1 MKNIRNLA
9 AVVLAA
15 GSLAACSGLEVFDAE
30 KAQPKGDAFSTTL
43 YKQYIAL
50 AKTEY
55 AEGDYIDSDVF
66 SIRARDAAAG
76 KPAAPEAVTAR
87 KQTKKNA
94 KALSAARE
102 KLVKALSGDART
114 RMPGEAAMAQA
125 KYECWAQE
133 QEENFQVDDI
143 DNCRI
148 GFYTALAK
156 ANYKPP
162 VKKKPKPK
170 PAPKPKPL
178 SFLVKFDFDSSTLN
192 EEAKAV
198 LAEAAKAIMA
208 TKPKNVSVIGHTDRA
223 GADGYNIRLGERR
236 ANAVAEELVKAGVSG
251 RLLTLGS
258 LGEHAPAVKTPDGA
272 RNPDNRR
279 TEISVRY

>member
-9 AVVLAA
+9 AAVLAA
-15 GSLAACSGLEVFDAE
+15 GALAACEGLELADAE
-30 KAQPKGDAFSTTL
+30 EAQPTGGAFSTTL

-76 KPAAPEAVTAR
+76 KPAEPEAVTAR

-94 KALSAARE
+94 KALSAAHD
-102 KLVKALSGDART
+102 KLVKALSGDAKT
-114 RMPGEAAMAQA
+114 RLPGDAATAQTM
-125 KYECWAQE
+125 YECWAQE
-133 QEENFQVDDI
+133 QEENFQIDDI

-156 ANYKPP
+156 VNYKPP
-162 VKKKPKPK
+162 VKKKPK

-178 SFLVKFDFDSSTLN
+178 SFLVSFEFDSSALDAG
-192 EEAKAV
+192 AKAV
-198 LAEAAKAIMA
+198 LAEAAKAIIA

-223 GADGYNIRLGERR
+223 GSDGYNIRLGERR
-236 ANAVAEELVKAGVSG
+236 ANAVAAELVKAGVSG

-258 LGEHAPAVKTPDGA
+258 LGEHAPAVKTADGA
-272 RNPDNRR
+272 RNADNRR

>member
-9 AVVLAA
+9 AAVLAA
-15 GSLAACSGLEVFDAE
+15 GALAACEGLELADAE

-66 SIRARDAAAG
+66 SIRARNAAAG
-76 KPAAPEAVTAR
+76 KPAEPEAVTAR
-87 KQTKKNA
+87 NQTKKNA
-94 KALSAARE
+94 KALSAAHG

-114 RMPGEAAMAQA
+114 RLPGDAATAQTM
-125 KYECWAQE
+125 YECWAQE
-133 QEENFQVDDI
+133 QEENFQIDDI

-156 ANYKPP
+156 VNYKPP

-178 SFLVKFDFDSSTLN
+178 SFLVNFEFDSSTLDAG
-192 EEAKAV
+192 AKAV
-198 LAEAAKAIMA
+198 LAEAAKAIVA

-223 GADGYNIRLGERR
+223 GSDGYNIRLGERR
-236 ANAVAEELVKAGVSG
+236 ANAVAAELVKAGVSG

-258 LGEHAPAVKTPDGA
+258 LGEHAPAVKTADGA
-272 RNPDNRR
+272 RNADNRR